1 MKKNSHKNI
10 KPFTNIEFYSK
21 FNEKIELNLKVRY
34 LNYFSNNKNPILD
47 TSYSNTPKK
56 VKRRKKE
63 IYNGGYLKSL
73 SNKRKEFILRSIF
86 DTKTYLTEPD
96 GPSDENIK
104 NKILK
109 RNKSYKYE
117 NHPSFKPVKI
127 FNDYAIEFPFK
138 YNINYSSICKKLPS
152 VNLNP
157 KRYAPEIRKKIAE
170 NEQKRKNLSL
180 NLLQVKKDE
189 NKDKKIEIKKCKI
202 AFGKLKKKEFKS
214 KGNINLKKNRNKNN
228 HALSFDKCLSRE
240 NLEKIKNKA
249 SKDNDILTYIK
260 PYNYAKNNKHKI
272 VNYKKMKSWNEIV
285 NNNTHYYE
293 AIDYVYKP
301 KYTLID
307 GHIPEIIFNPK
318 DKIKKGQKKNK
329 LRRVLSSYKMTEKFE
344 MIDDTKLIKNISL
357 KDKVSI
363 ENPYKKLW
371 PNRTI
376 N

>member
-10 KPFTNIEFYSK
+10 KPFINIEFYSK

-47 TSYSNTPKK
+47 TSYSNSPKK
-56 VKRRKKE
+56 IKRRKKE

-73 SNKRKEFILRSIF
+73 SNKRKELKLLSIF
-86 DTKTYLTEPD
+86 DNKGYLTELE
-96 GPSDENIK
+96 GPSEENIK
-104 NKILK
+104 KKFLT
-109 RNKSYKYE
+109 RNKSYKYVI
-117 NHPSFKPVKI
+117 HPSFKPVKI

-138 YNINYSSICKKLPS
+138 YNINYSSICKKVPS
-152 VNLNP
+152 VNFDP

-170 NEQKRKNLSL
+170 NEQKRKNLAL

-189 NKDKKIEIKKCKI
+189 NKDKKIKIKKCKI
-202 AFGKLKKKEFKS
+202 DFGKLKKREFKN

-228 HALSFDKCLSRE
+228 HALSFDKYLSRE
-240 NLEKIKNKA
+240 KLEKIRNKS

-260 PYNYAKNNKHKI
+260 PYNFAKQNKHKI

-285 NNNTHYYE
+285 NNNIHYCE
-293 AIDYVYKP
+293 TIDYVYKP

-307 GHIPEIIFNPK
+307 GHIPEVIFNPK
-318 DKIKKGQKKNK
+318 DKIKDGQKKNK
-329 LRRVLSSYKMTEKFE
+329 LRRVLSSYKMTENFE

-363 ENPYKKLW
+363 ENPYKNLW
-371 PNRTI
+371 LSRTI
-376 N
+376 K

>member
-1 MKKNSHKNI
+1 MKKNSHKNL
-10 KPFTNIEFYSK
+10 KPFINIEFYSK

-34 LNYFSNNKNPILD
+34 LNYFSNNRNPILD
-47 TSYSNTPKK
+47 TSYSDTPKK

-63 IYNGGYLKSL
+63 IYNGGYLKS
-73 SNKRKEFILRSIF
+73 SSKKRKELKLRSIF
-86 DTKTYLTEPD
+86 DPNTYLTEPE
-96 GPSDENIK
+96 GTSDENIK

-109 RNKSYKYE
+109 RNKSYKYVI
-117 NHPSFKPVKI
+117 HPSFKPVKI

-138 YNINYSSICKKLPS
+138 YNINYSSISKKIPT

-170 NEQKRKNLSL
+170 NEQKRKNLTL

-202 AFGKLKKKEFKS
+202 PFGKLQKKVFKS

-228 HALSFDKCLSRE
+228 HALSFDNYLSRE
-240 NLEKIKNKA
+240 KLEMIKNKS
-249 SKDNDILTYIK
+249 SKDNGILTYLK
-260 PYNYAKNNKHKI
+260 PYNIAKHNKHKI

-285 NNNTHYYE
+285 NNNIHYYE
-293 AIDYVYKP
+293 TIDYLYKP

-318 DKIKKGQKKNK
+318 DKIKKGQKKIK

-363 ENPYKKLW
+363 ETPYKKLW
-371 PNRTI
+371 LCKTLN
-376 N
+376 